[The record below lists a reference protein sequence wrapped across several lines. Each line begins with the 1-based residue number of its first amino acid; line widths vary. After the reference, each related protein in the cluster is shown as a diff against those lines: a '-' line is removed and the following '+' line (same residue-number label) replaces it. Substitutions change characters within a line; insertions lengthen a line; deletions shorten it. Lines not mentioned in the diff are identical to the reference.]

1 MLGAVIG
8 DIIGST
14 YEFNPI
20 KTKDFAL
27 FEPHLGNA
35 CRPTDDTVMTV
46 AVGLV
51 TAVFDGSDERQY
63 KSDLVRFIRL
73 LGRTYPD
80 AGYGM
85 RFSRWLQS
93 DDEVPYKSYG
103 NGSAMRVSSVAW
115 RAQSLEEAERL
126 ARWSSEVTHDHPD
139 GIRGA
144 QAVAAAIYLA
154 RTTHDMRR
162 IRGYISS
169 YYYPLD
175 FRLDRIRSG
184 YRFDATCPG
193 SVPQAIECFLE
204 STSYEDAVRN
214 AVSLG
219 GDADTQ
225 ACIAGSIAE
234 AFFGIPKEIRTRGLS
249 FLDPRLT
256 TLFTKYASRLYA
268 MNKNGSP

>member
-8 DIIGST
+8 DIIGSV

-20 KTKDFAL
+20 KTKEFIL
-27 FEPHLGNA
+27 FGPYQDEECHF
-35 CRPTDDTVMTV
+35 TDDTIMTV

-51 TAVFDGSDERQY
+51 TAASACTDEDKY
-63 KSDLVRFIRL
+63 KTDLVRFMRL
-73 LGRTYPD
+73 LGREYPD
-80 AGYGM
+80 AGYGH
-85 RFSRWLQS
+85 RFNIWLQT
-93 DDEVPYKSYG
+93 DEHIPYRSYG
-103 NGSAMRVSSVAW
+103 NGSAMRVSPVAW
-115 RAQSLEEAERL
+115 KAQSLEEAERL
-126 ARWSSEVTHDHPD
+126 AKWSSEITHDHPD

-154 RTTHDMRR
+154 RTTHDMGR

-175 FRLDRIRSG
+175 FRLDRIRSS
-184 YRFDATCPG
+184 YKFDETCPG

-204 STSYEDAVRN
+204 SNSYEEAVRN

-225 ACIAGSIAE
+225 ACIAGAIAE
-234 AFFGIPKEIRTRGLS
+234 AFFGIPKDIRDTGLS
-249 FLDPRLT
+249 FLDKRLSG
-256 TLFTKYASRLYA
+256 LFMAYASRLY
-268 MNKNGSP
+268 GQR

>member
-27 FEPHLGNA
+27 FEPHLGIP

-51 TAVFDGSDERQY
+51 TAVFDGNDEKQY

-73 LGRTYPD
+73 LGRSYPD

-85 RFSRWLQS
+85 RFSNWLHS
-93 DDEVPYKSYG
+93 DEAVPYKSYG

-115 RAQSLEEAERL
+115 RAQSLEEAERI

-144 QAVAAAIYLA
+144 QAVAAAVYLA

-175 FRLDRIRSG
+175 FRIDRIRAG

-225 ACIAGSIAE
+225 ACIAGAIAE
-234 AFFGIPKEIRTRGLS
+234 AFFGIPKDIRDKGLS

-256 TLFTKYASRLYA
+256 TLFTRYASRLYA
-268 MNKNGSP
+268 MNK

>member
-1 MLGAVIG
+1 MLGALIG
-8 DIIGST
+8 DIVGSV

-20 KTKDFAL
+20 KNKDFVL
-27 FEPHLGNA
+27 FEPYEGRV
-35 CRPTDDTVMTV
+35 CTPTDDTVMTV

-51 TAVFDGSDERQY
+51 TAASDCADEQKY

-73 LGRTYPD
+73 LGREYPD
-80 AGYGM
+80 AGYGR
-85 RFSRWLQS
+85 RFCAWLNS
-93 DDEVPYKSYG
+93 DEPIPYKSYG
-103 NGSAMRVSSVAW
+103 NGSAMRVSPVGWKAK
-115 RAQSLEEAERL
+115 SLEEAERL

-144 QAVAAAIYLA
+144 QAVAAAVYLA
-154 RTTHDMRR
+154 RTTHDIGR

-175 FRLDRIRSG
+175 FRLDRIRTS
-184 YRFDATCPG
+184 YRFDETCPG

-204 STSYEDAVRN
+204 SNSYEDAIRN

-225 ACIAGSIAE
+225 ACIAGAIAE
-234 AFFGIPKEIRTRGLS
+234 ACFGIPKDIRLKGLS
-249 FLDPRLT
+249 FLDQRLT
-256 TLFTKYASRLYA
+256 KLFTMYASRLYSP
-268 MNKNGSP
+268 NGD